1 MTGKAT
7 TRTPM
12 RTRRFRAALT
22 SRFVDDV
29 PRGRGPRSP
38 RSHRGR
44 VPRRYARDAGGRC
57 RASPRGRRS
66 RCHSARRG
74 GRCPSTTG
82 GRGSTGSCV
91 PAPVSPPSPRRNPRA
106 FNLPS
111 RARRALASGTTSS
124 GRRNQNFA
132 TTDCAVHLSVQMD
145 ASDRSETVS
154 FRSIDPFRN
163 SVTPLG
169 SPFGTGTK
177 WSRRSIVIRFRR

>member
-7 TRTPM
+7 SRTPM
-12 RTRRFRAALT
+12 QTSRFRAALT
-22 SRFVDDV
+22 SRLVDDV

-57 RASPRGRRS
+57 RAGLRERRS

-91 PAPVSPPSPRRNPRA
+91 PAPVSPPSPCRNPRA
-106 FNLPS
+106 FNFPS
-111 RARRALASGTTSS
+111 RVGGFSRISNHVVDRPGTHEIRR
-124 GRRNQNFA
+124 
-132 TTDCAVHLSVQMD
+132 TDCAVHPRVHLD
-145 ASDRSETVS
+145 AGDRSETVS

-163 SVTPLG
+163 SGNSLG
-169 SPFGTGTK
+169 SPFSEPVPCGVRET
-177 WSRRSIVIRFRR
+177 S

>member
-82 GRGSTGSCV
+82 GRVSTGSCV
-91 PAPVSPPSPRRNPRA
+91 PAPVSPPSPCRNPRA

-111 RARRALASGTTSS
+111 RVGGFSRISNHVVDRSGTNEI
-124 GRRNQNFA
+124 RR
-132 TTDCAVHLSVQMD
+132 TDWAVHLRVHLD
-145 ASDRSETVS
+145 AGDRSATVS
-154 FRSIDPFRN
+154 FRSIDPFPN
-163 SVTPLG
+163 SGTPPG
-169 SPFGTGTK
+169 SLFSEPVSCGVRGAM
-177 WSRRSIVIRFRR
+177 